1 MTYFPDMENCSD
13 SEDHVDIDGTSDD
26 EYSGSEKMM
35 PNSISKSPG
44 CSECGVTNSKSSKLK
59 PSFLITDILSDRKS
73 QNREN
78 SNTDRTHPKDLNET
92 DSEDYVL
99 QRHGKHFFFYK
110 IWLIDW
116 LIDWLM
122 GV

>member
-1 MTYFPDMENCSD
+1 MTYFPDMENYSD

-26 EYSGSEKMM
+26 EYSSSEKMVL
-35 PNSISKSPG
+35 NSKSKSPG
-44 CSECGVTNSKSSKLK
+44 CSECGVTISKSSKLNAK

-78 SNTDRTHPKDLNET
+78 SNTDRTQPKDLNET

-99 QRHGKHFFFYK
+99 QRHGKHLFSLY
-110 IWLIDW
+110 
-116 LIDWLM
+116 
-122 GV
+122 